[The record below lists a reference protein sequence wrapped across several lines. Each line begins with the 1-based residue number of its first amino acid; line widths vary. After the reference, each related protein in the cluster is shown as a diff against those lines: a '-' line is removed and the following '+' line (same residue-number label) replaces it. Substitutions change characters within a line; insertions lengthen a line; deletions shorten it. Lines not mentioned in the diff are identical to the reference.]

1 MNNAEL
7 EQIIE
12 GILFWKG
19 EPMTRAK
26 LAELT
31 KTTVSDVEVSLA
43 HLAETLSA
51 RGITLQQNGDEVMLR
66 TSKIVSGIIEEMTR
80 DELSKEL
87 SKATLETLSIVLYMS
102 PVRRSTI
109 DYIRGVNSQFSLRHL
124 ETRGLVEKIS
134 DEKDSRIY
142 LYKPTF
148 DALSFLGVSKIEDL
162 PGYTD
167 TKSKIE
173 EFYRQKEESNQT
185 KDGNHVEETQ

>member
-1 MNNAEL
+1 M
-7 EQIIE
+7 
-12 GILFWKG
+12 LF
-19 EPMTRAK
+19 R
-26 LAELT
+26 
-31 KTTVSDVEVSLA
+31 S
-43 HLAETLSA
+43 LSA